1 MTHLQELRL
10 IRDALY
16 AMSETHPTPEVYIA
30 LGEKYD
36 KKIKEEENEEEYG
49 L

>member
-16 AMSETHPTPEVYIA
+16 TMSETHPTPEVYIA

-36 KKIKEEENEEEYG
+36 KKIKEEENEENYG